1 MKNYI
6 ALLSMILAFTS
17 CDIEEGM
24 YNENYDSY
32 INPDKKVL
40 IEDYTGHTCPNCPA
54 AARELKAIH
63 DIYGDQ
69 IIGMAVHVSKTFARP
84 LDVSH
89 APEYQYDFRTNWG
102 DSWNSFFEISIAGLP
117 RGMINRIGYQDNSH
131 KLGKDE
137 WATSV
142 ANELKKEIDFKISII
157 SFISDTSISVST
169 EVVKNVNNNF
179 NLVICLT
186 ENNII
191 NWQKDGQFN
200 IEDYEH
206 NHVLRT
212 VLLDAPLSNSSVY
225 YQGEE
230 IDKTINIDLNTLEQF
245 NIDYSANTAELG
257 NGNAGGWVKENM
269 SVIAYIYNTNNYEI
283 QQVEEAH
290 LITQ

>member
-6 ALLSMILAFTS
+6 TLLSIILIITS

-54 AARELKAIH
+54 AARELKAIN

-69 IIGMAVHVSKTFARP
+69 IIGMALHVTTSFARP
-84 LDVSH
+84 YPASQ
-89 APEYQYDFRTNWG
+89 APAFQYDFRTKWG
-102 DSWNSFFEISIAGLP
+102 DDWDAFYGISDAGLP

-137 WATSV
+137 WGTTV
-142 ANELKKEIDFKISII
+142 ANELKKEIDFKISIL
-157 SFISDTSISVST
+157 SDSTSISVST

-186 ENNII
+186 ESNII
-191 NWQKDGQFN
+191 NWQKDGQYN

-212 VLLDAPLSNSSVY
+212 VLTDKSLSNSTSY
-225 YQGEE
+225 IAGQQIE
-230 IDKTINIDLNTLEQF
+230 KTINYDLYSLEQS
-245 NIDYSANTAELG
+245 NIDYSANTAEMG
-257 NGNAGGWVKENM
+257 NGNAGDWVKENM

>member
-6 ALLSMILAFTS
+6 TLLSIILIITS

-69 IIGMAVHVSKTFARP
+69 IIGMAVHVSKSFARP
-84 LDVSH
+84 FDVSH
-89 APEYQYDFRTNWG
+89 APQYQYDFRTYWG
-102 DSWNSFFEISIAGLP
+102 DSWNSFFEISMAGLP
-117 RGMINRIGYQDNSH
+117 RGMINRVGYQDNSH

-137 WATSV
+137 WGTTV
-142 ANELKKEIDFKISII
+142 ANELKKEIDFKISIL
-157 SFISDTSISVST
+157 SDSTSISVST

-186 ENNII
+186 ESNII
-191 NWQKDGQFN
+191 NWQKDGQYN

-212 VLLDAPLSNSSVY
+212 VLTDKSLSNSTSY
-225 YQGEE
+225 IAGQQIE
-230 IDKTINIDLNTLEQF
+230 KTINYDLYSLEQS
-245 NIDYSANTAELG
+245 NIDYSANTAEMG
-257 NGNAGGWVKENM
+257 NGNAGDWVKENM

-290 LITQ
+290 LITP

>member
-6 ALLSMILAFTS
+6 TLLSIILIITS

-54 AARELKAIH
+54 AARELKAIN

-69 IIGMAVHVSKTFARP
+69 IIGMAVHVSKSFARP
-84 LDVSH
+84 FDVSH
-89 APEYQYDFRTNWG
+89 APQYQYDFRTYWG
-102 DSWNSFFEISIAGLP
+102 DSWNSFFEISMDGLP
-117 RGMINRIGYQDNSH
+117 RGMINRVGYQDNSH

-137 WATSV
+137 WGTTV
-142 ANELKKEIDFKISII
+142 ANELKKEIDLKISIL
-157 SFISDTSISVST
+157 SDSTSISVST

-186 ENNII
+186 ESNII
-191 NWQKDGQFN
+191 NWQKDGQYN

-212 VLLDAPLSNSSVY
+212 VLTDESLSNSTSY
-225 YQGEE
+225 IAGQQIET
-230 IDKTINIDLNTLEQF
+230 TINYNLTSLEQY
-245 NIDYSANTAELG
+245 NIDYSTNTAELG
-257 NGNAGGWVKENM
+257 NGNSGGWNTSNM
-269 SVIAYIYNTNNYEI
+269 SVIAYIYNANTKEI
-283 QQVEEAH
+283 VQVEEAD
-290 LITQ
+290 LNN